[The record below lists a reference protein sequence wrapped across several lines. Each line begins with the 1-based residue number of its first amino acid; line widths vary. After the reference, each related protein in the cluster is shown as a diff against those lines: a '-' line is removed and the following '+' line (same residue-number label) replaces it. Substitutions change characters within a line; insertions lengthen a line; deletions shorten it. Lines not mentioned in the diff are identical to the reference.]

1 MFKNKLVN
9 IMIVL
14 LLAITLVGTVTVII
28 INKVNVKPANSEQTI
43 DEIIEASVDVPE
55 ITTNLKNGDYIKI
68 SYKIQTSSKDAK
80 TELEKRDFQVKN
92 LIIQQLAQMESEQLK
107 EKDSITKLENTL
119 KEKLNGIM
127 QDGKVE
133 KVYTTSFILQ

>member
-1 MFKNKLVN
+1 MFKNKLVR

-14 LLAITLVGTVTVII
+14 ILAISLVGTVTVII
-28 INKVNVKPANSEQTI
+28 IKKVNVKPTNGQPTI
-43 DEIIEASVDVPE
+43 DEILEYSVDVPE
-55 ITTNLKNGDYIKI
+55 ITTNLNNGDFIKI

-80 TELEKRDFQVKN
+80 DELTKRDFQVKN
-92 LIIQQLAQMESEQLK
+92 LIIQQLAQMNSNQFK
-107 EKDSITKLENTL
+107 QKNSITLLEETL
-119 KEKLNGIM
+119 KQKLNGIM

>member
-14 LLAITLVGTVTVII
+14 LLAIALVGTVTVII
-28 INKVNVKPANSEQTI
+28 IHKVNVKASNGEPSI
-43 DEIIEASVDVPE
+43 DEIIKYSVNVPE
-55 ITTNLKNGDYIKI
+55 ITTNLKNGDFIKI
-68 SYKIQTSSKDAK
+68 SYTIQTSSKDAK

-92 LIIQQLAQMESEQLK
+92 EIIQQLAQMDSEQFK
-107 EKDSITKLENTL
+107 QKDSISLLEKTI
-119 KEKLNGIM
+119 KDKLNGIM

>member
-1 MFKNKLVN
+1 LFKNKLVN

-14 LLAITLVGTVTVII
+14 LLAITLIGTVTVII
-28 INKVNVKPANSEQTI
+28 INKVNVKPASGEPTI
-43 DEIIEASVDVPE
+43 DEIIKTSVDVPE

-68 SYKIQTSSKDAK
+68 SYKIQTSSEDAK
-80 TELEKRDFQVKN
+80 AELEKRDFQVKN
-92 LIIQQLAQMESEQLK
+92 LIIQQLAQMQSDQLK
-107 EKDSITKLENTL
+107 EKDSISKLENNL
-119 KEKLNGIM
+119 KVKLNGIM

>member
-14 LLAITLVGTVTVII
+14 LLAITLIGTVTVII
-28 INKVNVKPANSEQTI
+28 INKVNVKPANGEPTI
-43 DEIIEASVDVPE
+43 DEIIKTSVDIPE

-68 SYKIQTSSKDAK
+68 SYKIQTSSEDAK
-80 TELEKRDFQVKN
+80 SELEKRDFQVKN
-92 LIIQQLAQMESEQLK
+92 LIIQQLAQMDSNQLK
-107 EKDSITKLENTL
+107 QKDSITKLENTL